1 MLEAVQV
8 IGSAAEAEYAAL
20 RTGAVA
26 IDRSHRARWRLA
38 GPKGA
43 ETLTGLVT
51 NDVMAL
57 APGQGQYAAMLTPKG
72 KIIADVTIYRTADA
86 LIIDVPLRAAAGF
99 AETVKKYVNPRV
111 TPYAD
116 ETAIT
121 SDVGAY
127 GVRAAAIVAQ
137 AVGLTTDALTALPPY
152 GHLAVATGGI
162 DGIVVR
168 VPTLG
173 LDGFSVLSAVDGRDA
188 LWQRLLAAGAVAG
201 GSAVWD
207 VARVEAGRPEWG
219 VDIDETT
226 IPQEAGFD
234 ELGAISYTKGCY
246 TGQETVARIH
256 FRGHVNRHLR
266 GLRMSGEAHPLA
278 TTLVDHAGKPVGDV
292 RSTVRSPRLGPIAL
306 AMVRREIDVGATILA
321 GDTPV
326 TVTSLPF
333 PAA

>member
-38 GPKGA
+38 GAKAA

-51 NDVMAL
+51 NDVVAL
-57 APGQGQYAAMLTPKG
+57 APGQGQYAALLTPKG
-72 KIIADVTIYRTADA
+72 KIIADVTIYRVADG
-86 LIIDVPLRAAAGF
+86 LLIDVPPRATAGF
-99 AETVKKYVNPRV
+99 GETIKKYVNPRV
-111 TPYAD
+111 VAYTD
-116 ETAIT
+116 ESGATC
-121 SDVGAY
+121 DVGAY
-127 GVRAAAIVAQ
+127 GVRAATIVAQ
-137 AVGLTTDALTALPPY
+137 AVGLTIDALTALAPH
-152 GHLAVATGGI
+152 GHLAAAGGI
-162 DGIVVR
+162 VTR

-173 LDGFSVLSAVDGRDA
+173 LDGFTVMAPTAERDG
-188 LWQRLLAAGAVAG
+188 LWQRLLGAGAVAG
-201 GSAVWD
+201 SAAVWD

-266 GLRMSGEAHPLA
+266 GLRMSDDVQPP
-278 TTLVDHAGKPVGDV
+278 TTALVDHAGKAVGDV
-292 RSTVRSPRLGPIAL
+292 RSTVRSPRLGAIAL
-306 AMVRREIDVGATILA
+306 AMIRREVEVGATILA
-321 GDTPV
+321 GDAPV
-326 TVTSLPF
+326 TVTALPF
-333 PAA
+333 PGA